1 MDVVSAIK
9 RLSPKAKAVYI
20 DGFGNNAALFQQ
32 YGIITAL
39 RMTNLVA
46 QVMGET
52 GGCTI
57 IQESGTYSAARIMEI
72 FGVGNHSAAITAREA
87 SQLAGDGPAL
97 FERTYGLGNPRKA
110 HELGNTKPGDG
121 WKFRGIGPLQSTGRG
136 AAKRWGDRCRADFTT
151 DVLTMVR
158 PEFIMLPPLLEWD
171 AGGLNKW
178 ADQDDTRHIRRV
190 INGGYNGMA
199 EVNAWHAKLW
209 PIFRSQGDSPANDN
223 VQSWQVALASN
234 STALLQQ
241 NLNALGTSPRLKED
255 GKYGPA
261 TTAAV
266 RWFQQIAGI
275 KIDGIA
281 GPVTL
286 ATIAVRLDARH
297 VPDLTQ
303 AA

>member
-20 DGFGNNAALFQQ
+20 DGFGSNAELFAK
-32 YGIITAL
+32 YGLNTPL
-39 RMTNLVA
+39 RMTNFVA

-57 IQESGTYSAARIMEI
+57 IQESGTYSASRIMEI
-72 FGVGNHSAAITAREA
+72 FGVGHHSAAITSAEARR
-87 SQLAGDGPAL
+87 LAGDGPAL

-110 HELGNTKPGDG
+110 HELGNTQPGDG

-151 DVLTMVR
+151 DVLTMVK
-158 PEFIMLPPLLEWD
+158 PEFIMMPPLLEWD
-171 AGGLNKW
+171 AGNLNRF

-199 EVNAWHAKLW
+199 DVQQWHDRLW
-209 PIFRSQGDSPANDN
+209 PLLRGAANDN
-223 VQSWQVALASN
+223 VQAAWQIANPSN
-234 STALLQQ
+234 NTTLLQQ
-241 NLNALGTSPRLKED
+241 NLNALGYTPRLKED

-266 RWFQQIAGI
+266 RWFQKIAEI
-275 KIDGIA
+275 RVDGIA

-297 VPDLTQ
+297 VPEVAL